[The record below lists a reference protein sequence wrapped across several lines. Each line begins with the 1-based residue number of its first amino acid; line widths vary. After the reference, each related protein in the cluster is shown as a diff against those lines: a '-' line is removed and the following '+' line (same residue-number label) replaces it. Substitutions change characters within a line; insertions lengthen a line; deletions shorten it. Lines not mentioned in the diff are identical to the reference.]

1 VFSIS
6 AGPAQTLAA
15 AAIRLIKAVQAAPAQ
30 CVQAVPDKQAR
41 PSENIS
47 KLQTKLERKKL

>member
-1 VFSIS
+1 MFSIS

-15 AAIRLIKAVQAAPAQ
+15 AAIRLIKAVQAVPAQ